1 MFESTFVNQT
11 AYAMLYT
18 SIGCMRSVDF
28 VILATISRN
37 QISQDDA
44 FTGTEVTCAYAA
56 HPLSLYVLKTV
67 VATYST
73 LQKLSPFTT

>member
-1 MFESTFVNQT
+1 
-11 AYAMLYT
+11 
-18 SIGCMRSVDF
+18 MRSVDF

-56 HPLSLYVLKTV
+56 HHYHCMFQNGSSDL
-67 VATYST
+67 
-73 LQKLSPFTT
+73 

>member
-1 MFESTFVNQT
+1 
-11 AYAMLYT
+11 MLYT

-56 HPLSLYVLKTV
+56 HPLSLYVLKR
-67 VATYST
+67 
-73 LQKLSPFTT
+73 